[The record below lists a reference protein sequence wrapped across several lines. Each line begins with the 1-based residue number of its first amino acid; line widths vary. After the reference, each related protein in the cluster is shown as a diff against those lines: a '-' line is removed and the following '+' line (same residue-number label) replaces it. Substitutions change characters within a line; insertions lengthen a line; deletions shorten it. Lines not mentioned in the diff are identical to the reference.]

1 MDNLLEI
8 DLILNRKKYPK
19 IYNTSLIILIII
31 IVFIYIIFTY
41 KYQSYYVIKGK
52 MINNKLELLVN
63 INDIKYIKNSTNL
76 SIDNKK
82 YSYLLNTI
90 SNEIYVD
97 ENYNNYKY
105 VYLKVNNLT
114 NIDNYVYE
122 IKIPKENK
130 ILAKYLKEY
139 LWTCLRR
146 I

>member
-63 INDIKYIKNSTNL
+63 INDIKYSKNSTNL

-105 VYLKVNNLT
+105 IYLKVNNLT
-114 NIDNYVYE
+114 NIDNFVYE

-139 LWTCLRR
+139 L
-146 I
+146 

>member
-31 IVFIYIIFTY
+31 LVFIYIIFTY

-90 SNEIYVD
+90 SNDIYVD

-105 VYLKVNNLT
+105 IYLKVNNLT
-114 NIDNYVYE
+114 NIDNFVYE

-139 LWTCLRR
+139 L
-146 I
+146 

>member
-105 VYLKVNNLT
+105 IYLKVNNLT
-114 NIDNYVYE
+114 NIDNFVYE

-139 LWTCLRR
+139 L
-146 I
+146 

>member
-139 LWTCLRR
+139 L
-146 I
+146 

>member
-31 IVFIYIIFTY
+31 LVFIYIIFTY

-52 MINNKLELLVN
+52 MINNKLEKLEN

-90 SNEIYVD
+90 SNDIYVD

-105 VYLKVNNLT
+105 IYLKVNNLT
-114 NIDNYVYE
+114 NIDNFVYE

-139 LWTCLRR
+139 L
-146 I
+146 

>member
-31 IVFIYIIFTY
+31 LVFIYIIFTY

-139 LWTCLRR
+139 L
-146 I
+146 